1 MKKITYLFF
10 VIPIL
15 TLHSQYVGINTN
27 SPQASL
33 HVNGNF
39 KFVPKATDA
48 TRLVGVIPNG
58 GVKEFELGDTFNIS
72 EGTLEVTPSV
82 DPNIFLIGDLDQSPT
97 ASSISQ
103 YNNYDIGVA
112 NINIDKT
119 VIRVT
124 GETSGYNVT
133 GFSDGYNGRIIYY
146 YNSQSHNV
154 TFFDLHSGSD
164 PKNQILTG
172 SGANEGIS
180 AEGVAEFIYDGS
192 LEKWIL
198 INIRA

>member
-1 MKKITYLFF
+1 MKKLIYFLALL
-10 VIPIL
+10 PL
-15 TLHSQYVGINTN
+15 TTLVGQNVGINTI

-39 KFVPKATDA
+39 KFVPKASDA

-58 GVKEFELGDTFNIS
+58 SVKEFELGDTFNIS
-72 EGTLEVTPSV
+72 NGTLEVTPAV
-82 DPNIFLIGDLDQSPT
+82 GPNIFLIGDFDQSLTAPT
-97 ASSISQ
+97 TTQ
-103 YNNYDIGVA
+103 YDNYDIGVT

-124 GETSGYNVT
+124 GETGGYNIT
-133 GFSDGYNGRIIYY
+133 GFSDGFDGRIIYY
-146 YNSQSHNV
+146 YNAQIHNL
-154 TFFDLHSGSD
+154 TFFNMNPASD
-164 PKNQILTG
+164 PKNQIITG

-180 AEGVAEFIYDGS
+180 GEGVAEFIYDGT

>member
-1 MKKITYLFF
+1 MKRITYLFF

-39 KFVPKATDA
+39 KFIPKTIDA

-58 GVKEFELGDTFNIS
+58 GVKEFKLGDTFNIS
-72 EGTLEVTPSV
+72 EGTLEVTPAV
-82 DPNIFLIGDLDQSPT
+82 NPNIFLIGDFDQSPT
-97 ASSISQ
+97 ASTITQ
-103 YNNYDIGVA
+103 YDNYDIGIA
-112 NINIDKT
+112 NSNIDKT
-119 VIRVT
+119 VIRVK
-124 GETSGYNVT
+124 GETGGYTIT
-133 GFSDGYNGRIIYY
+133 GFSDGFDGRIIYY

-154 TFFDLHSGSD
+154 TFFNMNSGSD
-164 PKNQILTG
+164 PENRIITG
-172 SGANEGIS
+172 SGSNEGIN
-180 AEGVAEFIYDGS
+180 AEGVAEFIYDGT

>member
-1 MKKITYLFF
+1 MKKITYLFLLF
-10 VIPIL
+10 PIL
-15 TLHSQYVGINTN
+15 TLHSQYIGINTT

-33 HVNGNF
+33 HINGNF
-39 KFVPKATDA
+39 KFIPKAIDA
-48 TRLVGVIPNG
+48 TRLVGVIPDG
-58 GVKEFELGDTFNIS
+58 AVKEFKLGNTFNINA
-72 EGTLEVTPSV
+72 GTLEVTPAI
-82 DPNIFLIGDLDQSPT
+82 DPNIFLIGDIDQSPT
-97 ASSISQ
+97 APTTTQ
-103 YNNYDIGVA
+103 YNDYDIGVA

-124 GETSGYNVT
+124 GETNGYSIT

-154 TFFDLHSGSD
+154 TFFDLNSGSN

-172 SGANEGIS
+172 SGSNEGIS

-198 INIRA
+198 INIRS

>member
-1 MKKITYLFF
+1 MKIIIYLFLVF
-10 VIPIL
+10 PIL
-15 TLHSQYVGINTN
+15 TLHCQYVGINTT

-39 KFVPKATDA
+39 KFVPKAIDA

-72 EGTLEVTPSV
+72 DGTLEVTPAV

-97 ASSISQ
+97 APTTTQ
-103 YNNYDIGVA
+103 YDNYDIGVA
-112 NINIDKT
+112 NINIDKA
-119 VIRVT
+119 ILRVS
-124 GETSGYNVT
+124 GETSGYTVT
-133 GFSDGYNGRIIYY
+133 GFNDGYEGRIIYY
-146 YNSQSHNV
+146 YNSQIHNV
-154 TFFDLHSGSD
+154 TFFDLNSGSD

-180 AEGVAEFIYDGS
+180 GEGVAEFIYDGNI
-192 LEKWIL
+192 EKWIL
-198 INIRA
+198 KNIRS

>member
-1 MKKITYLFF
+1 M
-10 VIPIL
+10 
-15 TLHSQYVGINTN
+15 SQNVGINTT
-27 SPQASL
+27 SPLATL

-39 KFVPKATDA
+39 KFVPKASDA

-58 GVKEFELGDTFNIS
+58 SVKEFELGETFNINA
-72 EGTLEVTPSV
+72 GTLEVIPAV
-82 DPNIFLIGDLDQSPT
+82 DPNIFLIGDIDQSPT
-97 ASSISQ
+97 APTTTQ
-103 YNNYDIGVA
+103 YNNYDVGVA
-112 NINIDKT
+112 DINIDKA
-119 VIRVT
+119 VIRVI
-124 GETSGYNVT
+124 GETAGYTIT

-172 SGANEGIS
+172 SGSNEGIGG
-180 AEGVAEFIYDGS
+180 EGVAQFIYDGN
-192 LEKWIL
+192 LEKWVL